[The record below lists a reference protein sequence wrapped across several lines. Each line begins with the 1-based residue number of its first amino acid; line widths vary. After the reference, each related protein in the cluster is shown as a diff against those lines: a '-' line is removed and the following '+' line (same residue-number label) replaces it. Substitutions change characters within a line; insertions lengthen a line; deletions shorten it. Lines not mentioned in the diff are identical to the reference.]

1 MSRRAHGVFG
11 MQGVQ
16 LVKSQPDK
24 TVNCIAWS
32 PQGHFLVLGGLK
44 AMQGQL
50 EFFNA
55 DDFEVSSWCGAVP
68 AAQVSSLLV

>member
-1 MSRRAHGVFG
+1 M
-11 MQGVQ
+11 Q

-55 DDFEVSSWCGAVP
+55 DDFEVRLCVGWLISAMRLDTLGTASAGQCTRGG
-68 AAQVSSLLV
+68 